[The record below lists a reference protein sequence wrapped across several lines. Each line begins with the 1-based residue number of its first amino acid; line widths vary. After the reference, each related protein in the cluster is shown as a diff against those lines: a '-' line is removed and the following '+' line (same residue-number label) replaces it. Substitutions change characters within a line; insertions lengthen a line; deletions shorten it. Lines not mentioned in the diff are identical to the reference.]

1 MMLDH
6 GYRHWYIFF
15 SNITELNTENPI
27 DVQPSVVYGN
37 SERSLCPYSL
47 TWTLVPSRSSTDHKW
62 FSPRQLL

>member
-6 GYRHWYIFF
+6 GYKRWYIFF

-37 SERSLCPYSL
+37 SWEVPLSLLSDVDPGL
-47 TWTLVPSRSSTDHKW
+47 
-62 FSPRQLL
+62 Q